1 MKQKSRWNEAHARPL
16 LQLGRRLALPVKFGS
31 QFAAVLKAIF
41 QPPPRAVIELPVAT
55 LAIVSRCTMT
65 QAIVDPGEL
74 RRFAQMLRRFNEEL
88 NEKTAAV
95 AGQLSHLGQTWRD
108 QEHLRFSEEFVSNMK
123 ALSRFTESNEQ
134 FIPYLL
140 RKAQLVEEY
149 LQQQ

>member
-1 MKQKSRWNEAHARPL
+1 MA
-16 LQLGRRLALPVKFGS
+16 
-31 QFAAVLKAIF
+31 
-41 QPPPRAVIELPVAT
+41 
-55 LAIVSRCTMT
+55 

-74 RRFAQMLRRFNEEL
+74 RRFAQMLRRFNEEI
-88 NEKTAAV
+88 NDKSTAV

-108 QEHLRFSEEFVSNMK
+108 QEHLRFSEEFSANMK
-123 ALSRFTESNEQ
+123 ALGRFVDSNEQ

>member
-1 MKQKSRWNEAHARPL
+1 MA
-16 LQLGRRLALPVKFGS
+16 
-31 QFAAVLKAIF
+31 
-41 QPPPRAVIELPVAT
+41 
-55 LAIVSRCTMT
+55 

-88 NEKTAAV
+88 NDKSTAV

-108 QEHLRFSEEFVSNMK
+108 QEHLRFSEEFSANMK
-123 ALSRFTESNEQ
+123 ALARFVDSNEQ

-149 LQQQ
+149 LQQH

>member
-1 MKQKSRWNEAHARPL
+1 
-16 LQLGRRLALPVKFGS
+16 
-31 QFAAVLKAIF
+31 
-41 QPPPRAVIELPVAT
+41 
-55 LAIVSRCTMT
+55 MT
-65 QAIVDPGEL
+65 QAIVDPSEL

-95 AGQLSHLGQTWRD
+95 AGQLNLLGQTWRD
-108 QEHLRFSEEFVSNMK
+108 QEQMRFTEEFVTNMK
-123 ALSRFTESNEQ
+123 SLGRFVESNEQ

>member
-1 MKQKSRWNEAHARPL
+1 
-16 LQLGRRLALPVKFGS
+16 
-31 QFAAVLKAIF
+31 
-41 QPPPRAVIELPVAT
+41 
-55 LAIVSRCTMT
+55 MT

-95 AGQLSHLGQTWRD
+95 AGQLNLLGQTWRD
-108 QEHLRFSEEFVSNMK
+108 QEQMRFTEEFVSNMK
-123 ALSRFTESNEQ
+123 SLGRFVESNEQ